1 MSHTIE
7 LSDEEVG
14 MLIGGLLCRAHS
26 GYTTGEDHA
35 EILHKLKTSSG

>member
-14 MLIGGLLCRAHS
+14 MLIGGLLCRVHS
-26 GYTTGEDHA
+26 GYTTGK
-35 EILHKLKTSSG
+35 IMQRYCTSLKTSSG